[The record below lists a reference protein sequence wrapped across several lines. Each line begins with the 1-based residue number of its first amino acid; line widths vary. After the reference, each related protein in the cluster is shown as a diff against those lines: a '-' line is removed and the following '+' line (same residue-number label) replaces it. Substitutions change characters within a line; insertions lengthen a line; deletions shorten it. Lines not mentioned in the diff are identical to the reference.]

1 MTKHPIVSAFVM
13 AVVIIVILAFV
24 FPFSTQESP
33 WALSLFVVIFPFIW
47 FFAWL
52 VTNAGAWLQ
61 SSMSPEERPGGADED
76 QEPPR

>member
-13 AVVIIVILAFV
+13 AVVIVVVLAFV

-33 WALSLFVVIFPFIW
+33 WALSFIVVIFPFIW
-47 FFAWL
+47 FLAWL

-61 SSMSPEERPGGADED
+61 SSMSPEERQRGADED
-76 QEPPR
+76 QETPH

>member
-1 MTKHPIVSAFVM
+1 MTKNPIVSAFVM
-13 AVVIIVILAFV
+13 AVVIVVVLAFV

-33 WALSLFVVIFPFIW
+33 WALSFIVVIFPFIW

-61 SSMSPEERPGGADED
+61 NTMAPGEQSGGTDED

>member
-1 MTKHPIVSAFVM
+1 MTKHPIFSAFVM
-13 AVVIIVILAFV
+13 AVVIIVVLAFV
-24 FPFSTQESP
+24 FPFSNQESP
-33 WALSLFVVIFPFIW
+33 WAVSFLALIFPFIW

-61 SSMSPEERPGGADED
+61 NSMSPEERPGGADED